1 MKEYKYRGFNE
12 PIKVDEN
19 GNATY
24 RGYEV
29 EKYFHGYQSKG
40 MASGFSAS
48 QLAKAHYIEEMKR
61 IDKQIV
67 EETYRKKSSRRIW
80 KSGNGRRKYTIL
92 FRYDWRLNICII

>member
-1 MKEYKYRGFNE
+1 MKEYKYRGYDE

-19 GNATY
+19 GNASY

-48 QLAKAHYIEEMKR
+48 QLAKVHYIEEMKR
-61 IDKQIV
+61 IDRQIA
-67 EETYRKKSSRRIW
+67 EETYKKEHPEEFENLETAEESI
-80 KSGNGRRKYTIL
+80 NYFL
-92 FRYDWRLNICII
+92 EMVNN